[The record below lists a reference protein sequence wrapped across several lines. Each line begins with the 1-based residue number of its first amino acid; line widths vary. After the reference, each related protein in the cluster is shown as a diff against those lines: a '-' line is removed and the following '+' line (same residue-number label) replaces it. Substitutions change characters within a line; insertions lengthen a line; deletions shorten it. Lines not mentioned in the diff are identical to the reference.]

1 MDRSP
6 YPINAP
12 TYLRL
17 RDQIRT
23 DIEGGCW
30 RLGQHLTLHELS
42 AHYNVSNVP
51 VREALLQLQGDGM
64 VDMRMNKGAVVRA
77 VDARFIEE
85 FFDIREALQT
95 LLIVRACR
103 PAGTGLT
110 MSPVPARVH
119 GLLAAAEDAAR
130 EVRVGELLAADEAL
144 QDELGRLGGND
155 QAHRLQA
162 SRGRLLEAFRRAR
175 LELWAAELEVLPVQG
190 RAMLEAITHADP
202 ATGIEAVRRH
212 VAASRTYMLR
222 LLKQP
227 EVLPRQAG
235 QQTPR

>member
-1 MDRSP
+1 M
-6 YPINAP
+6 
-12 TYLRL
+12 
-17 RDQIRT
+17 
-23 DIEGGCW
+23 
-30 RLGQHLTLHELS
+30 HELS

-103 PAGTGLT
+103 ATGQVGPAGAGATL
-110 MSPVPARVH
+110 SPVPARVH
-119 GLLAAAEDAAR
+119 ALLAAVEDAAR

-175 LELWAAELEVLPVQG
+175 LELWAAELEALPVQG
-190 RAMLEAITHADP
+190 RAMLEAIAHADA

-227 EVLPRQAG
+227 EVAPRQAG
-235 QQTPR
+235 QQTTR